1 MDDSM
6 VLPGNPRQSVQV
18 DGHALAYWRM
28 GAGPTVLLIHG
39 ITTYSFIW
47 RQIIPQLARSYDVIA
62 LDLLG
67 CGASDKPLDLSY
79 SLTAHAERLTLF
91 VDALGLD
98 KFHLVGHD
106 LGGGIGQI
114 FAVNHGQ
121 RLIDLALVNTVAYDF
136 WPVQPIIAL
145 RTPIIRQLLMASLD
159 MGAFRLVVERGL
171 YHKNRLTRELM
182 ELFLAPLATSA
193 GRKAFLHFAKC
204 LDNRNLTE
212 IAARLRTLTVPTLI
226 VRGDAD
232 PYLSASIALQLKVE
246 IPAAR
251 LSRTATAGHFIQEDE
266 PDWLA
271 GELLRFMGEH
281 HA

>member
-1 MDDSM
+1 MAAQ
-6 VLPGNPRQSVQV
+6 GNERQTVQV
-18 DGHALAYWRM
+18 NGHTLACLR
-28 GAGPTVLLIHG
+28 AGSGPIVLLIHG
-39 ITTYSFIW
+39 ITTYSFVW
-47 RQIIPQLARSYDVIA
+47 RQIIPQLARAYDVIS

-67 CGASDKPLDLSY
+67 CGASDKPLDVSY
-79 SLTAHAERLTLF
+79 SLTAHAERLKVF
-91 VDALGLD
+91 VDALGID

-114 FAVNHGQ
+114 FAVNHRE

-145 RTPIIRQLLMASLD
+145 RTPIVRQLLMASLD
-159 MGAFRLVVERGL
+159 MGAFRFIVERGL
-171 YHKNRLTRELM
+171 YHKNRLTNELM

-212 IAARLRTLTVPTLI
+212 ISERLRALTVPTLI

-232 PYLSASIALQLKVE
+232 PYLSASIALKLAAE

-251 LSRTATAGHFIQEDE
+251 LSRTTTAGHFIQEDE

>member
-1 MDDSM
+1 MTAQ
-6 VLPGNPRQSVQV
+6 GNQRQTIQV
-18 DGHALAYWRM
+18 NGHSLAFLRT
-28 GAGPTVLLIHG
+28 GSGPPVLLVHG

-47 RQIIPQLARSYDVIA
+47 RQITPQLSRSYDVIA

-67 CGASDKPLDLSY
+67 CGASDKPLAVSY
-79 SLTAHAERLTLF
+79 SLTAHAERLKGF
-91 VDALGLD
+91 VDALD
-98 KFHLVGHD
+98 IDRFHLVGHD

-114 FAVNHGQ
+114 FAVNHGG
-121 RLIDLALVNTVAYDF
+121 RLIDLSLVNTVAYDF

-171 YHKNRLTRELM
+171 HHKNRLTNDLM

-204 LDNRNLTE
+204 LDNRNLTD
-212 IAARLRTLTVPTLI
+212 IADRLHALTVPTLI

-232 PYLSASIALQLKVE
+232 PYLSASIALKLKSE

-251 LSRTATAGHFIQEDE
+251 LSRIATASHFIQEDE
-266 PDWLA
+266 PEWLA